1 MTAPFQHVRRYLCN
15 LSELR
20 MGSRTAD
27 SETGNH
33 IDWSTWNAIRPD
45 ETEKESPIEPLMDL
59 LSGTNP

>member
-1 MTAPFQHVRRYLCN
+1 
-15 LSELR
+15 

-33 IDWSTWNAIRPD
+33 IDWRTWNAIRPD